1 MEENTNISFNYEE
14 DYEEHNFIKDAFLTI
29 KKDKVKYN
37 SIYRVY
43 FNNEAIKLFPD
54 YTFIFKQDFNSKIVS
69 VREPYFNESYNVR
82 TISKALTLSTINI
95 DQNIPD
101 GRYYLDKI
109 EDSDWL
115 ELILIPDD
123 EK

>member
-1 MEENTNISFNYEE
+1 MKEE
-14 DYEEHNFIKDAFLTI
+14 DKENSEHNFIEGAFITI
-29 KKDKVKYN
+29 KKDDKKFN
-37 SIYRVY
+37 TIYKVY

-54 YTFIFKQDFNSKIVS
+54 YNFVFKQDFNSKLVS
-69 VREPYFNESYNVR
+69 IKEPYFNESYNVR
-82 TISKALTLSTINI
+82 TISKQLTLSTINI
-95 DQNIPD
+95 EQNIPD

-115 ELILIPDD
+115 ELILIKD